1 MEDSTDTLVDDGH
14 KVRQEKRQ
22 FRLLCSFLF
31 IKLLLF
37 SFYFILF
44 YFVFSRSFFSLFL
57 FFNPL
62 ADNSS

>member
-31 IKLLLF
+31 IKLLLLLF
-37 SFYFILF
+37 SFHFILF
-44 YFVFSRSFFSLFL
+44 YFILSFLALFFL
-57 FFNPL
+57 FSYSL
-62 ADNSS
+62 IL